1 MNAIYQTDYFADEDL
16 YEEKLVQQ
24 KRLKTV
30 SYELNVAS
38 IRKFDADKRKLVEYD
53 RDDVEKKQRLGSGEF
68 GIVYAGILKRSISVA
83 IKEARPNKQS
93 TEIEQDASKLA
104 HIDHKNVIK
113 ILGICYYK
121 EEHAPWIIMEL
132 GEISLRRFLDE
143 LDFEMS
149 MEYKFD
155 CLNQICQAMRFL
167 NSNGVDNRDLKA
179 DNIVMSFRPM
189 GPSEFKN
196 VVYKLIDISSKAG
209 TVTHMPPEA
218 FNGKYSHSKS
228 DVWSFGVLCWE
239 VLTGLKPYS
248 QFKNRNKLMVEI
260 YYGTAKLSLEN
271 IHPNKMVDL
280 LIRCWAFN
288 IDDRPSFDDIYIEL
302 EAIQK
307 EFQRLDSTF
316 KYNSLQT
323 PNISLFNYVNDSD
336 CESNSTEIEEDIDV
350 TTIEIENNYKIDQTK
365 SIYKI
370 PDNSFFSN

>member
-1 MNAIYQTDYFADEDL
+1 MSAIYQTDYFDDKCFDD
-16 YEEKLVQQ
+16 EKLVQQ
-24 KRLKTV
+24 KRLKNV

-38 IRKFDADKRKLVEYD
+38 IRKFDADQCKLVEYD
-53 RDDVEKKQRLGSGEF
+53 RGDVEKKQRLGSGEF
-68 GIVYAGILKRSISVA
+68 SIVYAGVLKRSISVA
-83 IKEARPNKQS
+83 IKEARPNEQS
-93 TEIEQDASKLA
+93 TEIEKDASKLA

-121 EEHAPWIIMEL
+121 VEHAPWIIMEL
-132 GEISLRRFLDE
+132 GGISLRRFLDE

-149 MEYKFD
+149 MEYKLD
-155 CLNQICQAMRFL
+155 CIIQICQAMRFL
-167 NSNGVDNRDLKA
+167 HSNGVDNRDLKA

-189 GPSEFKN
+189 RPSEFKN

-218 FNGKYSHSKS
+218 FTDNYSHSKS

-248 QFKNRNKLMVEI
+248 QFTNRNILMVEI
-260 YYGTAKLSLEN
+260 YNGSAKLSLEN

-280 LIRCWAFN
+280 LVRCWSIN
-288 IDDRPSFDDIYIEL
+288 IDERPSFDDIYIEL
-302 EAIQK
+302 EAIRK
-307 EFQRLDSTF
+307 EFQRFDSTF

-336 CESNSTEIEEDIDV
+336 CESNSSEIEEDVDV
-350 TTIEIENNYKIDQTK
+350 TTIEIDNNYENDQTE

-370 PDNSFFSN
+370 PDSSFFSN